1 MCFEHGDVFPPSA
14 VLSVGHTTLS
24 VEIWGDNLVRSTGVD
39 KRRSSFP
46 QDDEGKRISEV
57 RFLQMVILRGAEVKE
72 SVTMQNRRC
81 SHIGTESKQFRNL
94 QGFNNTPST
103 DPWRCHQRTG
113 PDTDQ
118 QPGTTG
124 PSSTDGLNRSK
135 HREEADTRVE
145 GEQLQNGGTISYNAR
160 KYYISA
166 AVQFAIPWSLSY
178 IFGRCS
184 ETTTMAV
191 LYSCVLST
199 DEYIT
204 PSLLPPPGLNPVNAM
219 TWT

>member
-39 KRRSSFP
+39 KRRSSFS

-145 GEQLQNGGTISYNAR
+145 GEQLQNGAQSRTTRGSTTLAQQCNLRYPGPCPIS
-160 KYYISA
+160 
-166 AVQFAIPWSLSY
+166 
-178 IFGRCS
+178 
-184 ETTTMAV
+184 
-191 LYSCVLST
+191 ST
-199 DEYIT
+199 DALKQLQWRSCI
-204 PSLLPPPGLNPVNAM
+204 LAF
-219 TWT
+219 